1 MLYFNNPIYKME
13 NTKANLKRIHIGI
26 IIVGIIFISLSIF
39 HTSLWFDESYS
50 VGMASKSFLDI
61 YLIGSNDVHPIL
73 YYYILHIFYLIFGAN
88 LYVYRVLSMIPLAIL
103 SMLGYTHIRKDFG
116 EKVGLLFSFF
126 TLFLPLN
133 CVYSG
138 EIRMYTWAM
147 LLVSLMA
154 IYAYRIYLKSSY
166 KNWILF
172 AIFSVSSAYIHYYSL
187 ATAFV
192 INLIL
197 LIYFIKKAINERKKD
212 SKSKIYTMELK
223 CFTISAI
230 SQILIYSP
238 WLICVWQQILGLSNG
253 FWISRPTLKLF
264 LEIFIFQFTGNLDV
278 KYINQTIAILY
289 GVITLVYTI
298 YCIIRM
304 HFKKEKIE
312 ERKTNNAGAWAIGV
326 YFIVMFF
333 ILIICIKKPL
343 LYPRYFLTLTG
354 LFIFFLSF
362 YMANKGKKLFTVIIS
377 VLTVIISMTINY
389 KIIKINYAKS
399 NNEPIEYVKEDL
411 RPDDMIIF
419 ENESGSGFVLSMHF
433 EDIQNC
439 FYDAKNWNVEPAYK
453 AFGKDLLYIHHLD
466 ELNDYKGRIWVID
479 ADHYI
484 LYNKLLDKYGEDE
497 ITLLKQ
503 NEFATEYH
511 SYKYKISLINK
522 K

>member
-1 MLYFNNPIYKME
+1 MLYLNNHNHKMKS
-13 NTKANLKRIHIGI
+13 TKVNLKYIHIGI

-39 HTSLWFDESYS
+39 HTNLWFDESYS
-50 VGMASKSFLDI
+50 VGMASKSFIDI

-73 YYYILHIFYLIFGAN
+73 YYYILHIFYLIFGSN
-88 LYVYRVLSMIPLAIL
+88 LYVYRLLSMIPIAIL
-103 SMLGYTHIRKDFG
+103 GIIGYTHIRKDFG

-154 IYAYRIYLKSSY
+154 IYAYRIYINPSY
-166 KNWILF
+166 KNWALF

-187 ATAFV
+187 ATAFI

-197 LIYFIKKAINERKKD
+197 FIYFIKKAIDERKKD
-212 SKSKIYTMELK
+212 SKSKIYTTELK
-223 CFTISAI
+223 CFTVSAI

-238 WLICVWQQILGLSNG
+238 WLICVWMQVLGLSNG
-253 FWISRPTLKLF
+253 FWISGPNLKLF
-264 LEIFIFQFTGNLDV
+264 LDIFIFQFTGNLDV
-278 KYINQTIAILY
+278 KYINQTIAILF
-289 GVITLVYTI
+289 GAIILAYTI
-298 YCIIRM
+298 YCIIKM
-304 HFKKEKIE
+304 HFKKEEKS
-312 ERKTNNAGAWAIGV
+312 KTNNAGAWSIGV
-326 YFIVMFF
+326 YLLVVLF

-362 YMANKGKKLFTVIIS
+362 YIANGGKKLFTIIIS
-377 VLTVIISMTINY
+377 ILTIIVSITINY
-389 KIIKINYAKS
+389 KMIKINYAKS

-411 RPDDMIIF
+411 LKDDMIIF

-433 EDIQNC
+433 ENIQNC
-439 FYDAKNWNVEPAYK
+439 FYDAGNWNVEPAYK
-453 AFGKDLLYIHHLD
+453 AFGKDLLYINNLD
-466 ELNDYKGRIWVID
+466 ELNNYKGRIWVVD
-479 ADHYI
+479 SDNYN
-484 LYNKLLDKYGEDE
+484 LYNKLLNKYGENE

-503 NEFATEYH
+503 NEFETEYH
-511 SYKYKISLINK
+511 TYRYQISLINK

>member
-1 MLYFNNPIYKME
+1 MD
-13 NTKANLKRIHIGI
+13 NTKSNIKFIHIGI
-26 IIVGIIFISLSIF
+26 LIVGILFIALSIF

-50 VGMASKSFLDI
+50 VGMASKSFLAI
-61 YLIGSNDVHPIL
+61 YFIGRNDVHPIL
-73 YYYILHIFYLIFGAN
+73 YYYILHIFYLLFGTN
-88 LYVYRVLSMIPLAIL
+88 LYIYRLLSMIPLAIL
-103 SMLGYTHIRKDFG
+103 SMIGYTHIRKDFG

-147 LLVSLMA
+147 LFVSLMA
-154 IYAYRIYLKSSY
+154 IYAYRVYRKASY
-166 KNWILF
+166 KNWTFF
-172 AIFSVSSAYIHYYSL
+172 AIFSVLSAYIHYYSL
-187 ATAFV
+187 ATAFI

-197 LIYFIKKAINERKKD
+197 LIYFIKKAIEERKKD
-212 SKSKIYTMELK
+212 SKSKIYTTELK

-230 SQILIYSP
+230 SQIFLYSP
-238 WLICVWQQILGLSNG
+238 WIICVWQQILGLSNG

-278 KYINQTIAILY
+278 KYVNETIAILY
-289 GVITLVYTI
+289 GAIILGYLL
-298 YCIIRM
+298 YCIVKM

-312 ERKTNNAGAWAIGV
+312 KRKTNNAGAWAIGV
-326 YFIVMFF
+326 YFMVMLF
-333 ILIICIKKPL
+333 ILIISIKKPL

-354 LFIFFLSF
+354 LFIFFVSF
-362 YMANKGKKLFTVIIS
+362 YMANEGKKCFTLIIS
-377 VLTVIISMTINY
+377 VLTIIISITVNY

-411 RPDDMIIF
+411 RPEDMIIF

-453 AFGKDLLYIHHLD
+453 AFGEDLLYIKQLE
-466 ELNDYKGRIWVID
+466 ELKDYKGRMWVID
-479 ADHYI
+479 ADDYI
-484 LYNKLLDKYGEDE
+484 LYNKLIEKYGQDD

-503 NEFATEYH
+503 SEFETEYH
-511 SYKYKISLINK
+511 GYKYKISLINK